1 MQQVLNGVLEAKEEV
16 ESFGGTVKIYEI
28 EGVEPEKV
36 MAAMKNSGKR
46 GLMESR

>member
-36 MAAMKNSGKR
+36 MADNGRTPGR
-46 GLMESR
+46 GL